1 MPNEQRGEYIIFL
14 LMPIMATSL
23 VFAGRYAMVNGVEV
37 EVLELGR
44 KKSKSKK
51 CFQFKEV
58 FLSASTRVHRDRV
71 ASCRTE

>member
-44 KKSKSKK
+44 KKSKFKK
-51 CFQFKEV
+51 MFSVQRGFFISLYESSSRSGRK
-58 FLSASTRVHRDRV
+58 LPN
-71 ASCRTE
+71 